1 MGEAMNSGLLATII
15 VFVLAIIFGFVLWAD
30 AKKTSKIERAAAP
43 TARPTIA
50 PSAVEVKSQPDSWKK
65 SAERFK
71 SFAD

>member
-1 MGEAMNSGLLATII
+1 MGEAMNTGLLATII

-30 AKKTSKIERAAAP
+30 AKKTSKTERAAAP
-43 TARPTIA
+43 TAIPTIP